1 MVLIV
6 MKGCAI
12 VYEPGLDLH
21 LFHFTPYC
29 YNAGH
34 DDVIANERMSIP
46 ISKRKNNLLSI
57 AMYNRQVLENTIL
70 ISQCAPTDLDVKFT
84 VASDI
89 FRVVDYTLIFYAA
102 LCVFA
107 TKHHS

>member
-34 DDVIANERMSIP
+34 NDVIANERMSIP

-57 AMYNRQVLENTIL
+57 AMYNRQ
-70 ISQCAPTDLDVKFT
+70 ARGHYTDQPMCTNRLGCKV
-84 VASDI
+84 
-89 FRVVDYTLIFYAA
+89 
-102 LCVFA
+102 
-107 TKHHS
+107 HSCIGHIQGR